1 MNKFFKDIKIY
12 HIIFLISVFQIL
24 FLSILKI
31 NNLLF
36 VSCSITANIFLIGII
51 KYIKEKLNIKL
62 SSKEKIIIVLSVLIT
77 YAFYFYSVLNRKFIY
92 YWDFSCYYNI
102 QIQTIEAFNRGLIAG
117 IRSFVGSTYSGEYG
131 NFLSFFSQIIFQ
143 FTNKSINNY
152 ILSFIIIFIPYVIYS
167 FTILL
172 KELEKYISVK
182 KVEKELL
189 FLYSFIVLLLF
200 PLLHGVLILGQPD
213 FFGLTFIFLLIS
225 ITLKYDFKNIEIDR
239 LVLIFLLT
247 FMLIICRR
255 WYLYWVISYYIVYIS
270 NIIITNYNNKKDLL
284 KILKNGLMYGVIVII
299 LFLITLFPFIKN
311 TILNNYSSSY
321 SFYSIG
327 GPLTEINSQIKHL
340 GILPFII
347 IVSGLIYGIIN
358 KKYRRYSISI
368 IIEYL
373 IIIVLF
379 TKIQNMG
386 LHHSLLLL
394 VNYLYGFYMFI
405 ICIFNN
411 QNIIKK
417 ILYILLFTIIISN
430 FLFGYNNKKS
440 LLFTDISLK
449 VEDDINYNEIKRI
462 TTWLENNLDEN
473 NRGYLITH
481 NNTINPDKL
490 RNFKTPSSNVKKY
503 MPYGSAVI
511 GVHKFPLELF
521 TSKYIMTTTPFESIS
536 IEEKYNN
543 VFKELVAEGVFKQ
556 IKEEQLKNNIKFEI
570 YERIKPVTDKEKNKY
585 LDSLKEESKEYKN
598 LYEDIINSYIIN

>member
-102 QIQTIEAFNRGLIAG
+102 QIQTIEAFNRGLIEG

-131 NFLSFFSQIIFQ
+131 NFLSFFPQILFQ

-373 IIIVLF
+373 IIIILF

-394 VNYLYGFYMFI
+394 INYLYGFYMFI

-570 YERIKPVTDKEKNKY
+570 YERIKPVTETEKNKY